1 LGLIALLFGRH
12 LRFLGDG
19 HGPGDLR
26 LGVGD
31 CPLAAARRPGS
42 RCPATSSRPRTAS
55 IRDRARPALRRISAA
70 TRDAWARTF
79 RVGFISSSTTSLQSP
94 LIQALR
100 EGLGARGYEE
110 GGNLAS
116 GIARVRYAMS
126 RSEDC

>member
-1 LGLIALLFGRH
+1 MHRRALL
-12 LRFLGDG
+12 LSVSL
-19 HGPGDLR
+19 L
-26 LGVGD
+26 
-31 CPLAAARRPGS
+31 
-42 RCPATSSRPRTAS
+42 
-55 IRDRARPALRRISAA
+55 AA